1 MRGVEKERQADVRQ
15 ALERKFPSGLTF
27 LGKPLRCTRFVR
39 TLYKFSLGP
48 PDHTN
53 AIPPKTTRIELS
65 PVPLPDQCL
74 YIAMAT
80 PIEAI
85 DAKFGQLSRLPY
97 IGRERTSLADGLR
110 SVVVRMYLIFY
121 TVEHERIFIVR
132 VIDGRMDVDEE
143 FQR

>member
-1 MRGVEKERQADVRQ
+1 MKIFISEKAREDLLQIFSYVAERNQLA
-15 ALERKFPSGLTF
+15 AE
-27 LGKPLRCTRFVR
+27 
-39 TLYKFSLGP
+39 
-48 PDHTN
+48 N
-53 AIPPKTTRIELS
+53 I
-65 PVPLPDQCL
+65 
-74 YIAMAT
+74 
-80 PIEAI
+80 IEAI